1 MTEPAHDHD
10 HILDRVRAIP
20 EGWVRTYG
28 DITPGAPR
36 LAGTV
41 LRHHAADDLPWWRV
55 VRADGTLAVG
65 SRQRERLEAEGV
77 PFTPAGRVDLRAAR
91 LPEAPD

>member
-1 MTEPAHDHD
+1 MPDQADHER
-10 HILDRVRAIP
+10 ILDRVRAIP

-41 LRHHAADDLPWWRV
+41 LRRHHSDDLPWWRV
-55 VRADGTLAVG
+55 VRADGSLAVG
-65 SRQRERLEAEGV
+65 SRQRERLETEGV
-77 PFTPAGRVDLRAAR
+77 PFTASGRVDLRAAR
-91 LPEAPD
+91 LPEAPE